1 MSRRSNNVQGLTPT
15 LLGIL
20 PYAGIKFYT
29 YQKLKRAWSDRNP
42 TEAARTGKPPLAWML
57 LSGGTAGLL
66 AQTVTYPIDLIRRRV
81 QVEALHVPLG
91 QQPPHSSMAAHAAA
105 IMKGHGIRGL
115 FRGLSINYLKVVPST
130 AVGFTIY
137 DLVKQALQ
145 LENHL

>member
-1 MSRRSNNVQGLTPT
+1 
-15 LLGIL
+15 
-20 PYAGIKFYT
+20 
-29 YQKLKRAWSDRNP
+29 
-42 TEAARTGKPPLAWML
+42 ML

-66 AQTVTYPIDLIRRRV
+66 AQTLTYPIDIVRRRM
-81 QVEALHVPLG
+81 QVEALQQPLG
-91 QQPPHSSMAAHAAA
+91 RAPPRSSMRAHAAA
-105 IMKGHGIRGL
+105 ILKDNGIRGL